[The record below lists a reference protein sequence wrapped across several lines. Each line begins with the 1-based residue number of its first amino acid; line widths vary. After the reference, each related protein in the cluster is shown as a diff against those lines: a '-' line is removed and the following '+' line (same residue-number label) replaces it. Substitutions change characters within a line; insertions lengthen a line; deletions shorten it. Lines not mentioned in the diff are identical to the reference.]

1 VEKKMAENDF
11 IHPYI
16 PNSVPE
22 IRAEMLK
29 AVGLKSVYDVYREI
43 PERLRFKEKLDIPEA
58 ILSEY
63 ALKRHVE
70 QILGKNKTC
79 REYLNFLGAGCC
91 QHHVPAVVD
100 EIVNRSEF
108 LTAYCGANYSDIGK
122 YQARFEFNSLMAE
135 LLDIDAVSNPIYDW
149 GDAAGRAI
157 RMASRITGRNEVLI
171 PRFIC
176 PDRLGEI
183 RQLCQLEEMPNAITV
198 VLMEQD
204 PETGLLDLADLKDK
218 LSDATAAAVYFEN
231 PAYLGIIE
239 DQGEDI
245 TRLAHAK
252 SALSI
257 AGVDPISL
265 GILWPPGSY
274 GADIIVGDL
283 QPLGVHM
290 SAGGGQS
297 GFIAFRDEEIYIAE
311 CPLEIYSIM
320 DTVVEG
326 ERAFAEVRADR
337 TSYGSRDKGKDWVGT
352 ASGLWTIASAVYL
365 SLMGPKGMKEI
376 GEVIIK
382 NCRYAQNLISSL
394 PGLKIKFS
402 QPHFKEFL
410 VDVSGAGK
418 TVAQMNAALLEQK
431 IFGGKDISGEYPEL
445 GECALFCVTEIHT
458 KEDLNRLYLALKEIV
473 Q

>member
-1 VEKKMAENDF
+1 MAENDF

-22 IRAEMLK
+22 VRDEMLS
-29 AVGLKSVYDVYREI
+29 AVGLESVYDVYSEI
-43 PERLRFKEKLDIPEA
+43 PERLRFKGTLDIPEA
-58 ILSEY
+58 IPSEY

-70 QILGKNKTC
+70 QILGKNKNC
-79 REYLNFLGAGCC
+79 KEYLNFLGAGCW
-91 QHHVPAVVD
+91 QHYVPAVVD

-157 RMASRITGRNEVLI
+157 RMASRITGRNEVLV
-171 PRFIC
+171 PKFTC

-183 RQLCQLEEMPNAITV
+183 RQLCQLEEMSNAISV
-198 VLMEQD
+198 ILVEHD
-204 PETGLLDLADLKDK
+204 PKTGLLNINDLENK
-218 LSDATAAAVYFEN
+218 LSGNTAAVYFET
-231 PAYLGIIE
+231 PSYLGLIE
-239 DQGEDI
+239 DQGEEI
-245 TRLAHAK
+245 TRIAHK
-252 SALSI
+252 SGALSI
-257 AGVDPISL
+257 GGVDPISL
-265 GILWPPGSY
+265 GILCPPGSY
-274 GADIIVGDL
+274 GADLIVGDL
-283 QPLGVHM
+283 QSLGVHM

-311 CPLEIYSIM
+311 CPLEIYSIV
-320 DTVVEG
+320 DTVEEG
-326 ERAFAEVRADR
+326 EYAFAEVRSDR

-382 NCRYAQNLISSL
+382 NSKYTQNLLSSL
-394 PGLKIKFS
+394 PGASIKFS

-410 VDVSGAGK
+410 VDFSGTGK
-418 TVAQMNAALLEQK
+418 TVAQINAILLEKK

-445 GECALFCVTEIHT
+445 GGSALFCVTEVHT

-473 Q
+473 

>member
-1 VEKKMAENDF
+1 MAGNDF

-22 IRAEMLK
+22 VRDEMLK
-29 AVGLKSVYDVYREI
+29 AVGLKSVYDVYSEI
-43 PERLRFKEKLDIPEA
+43 PERLRFKDKLDIPEA

-70 QILGKNKTC
+70 QILSKNKTC
-79 REYLNFLGAGCC
+79 REYLNFLGAGCW
-91 QHHVPAVVD
+91 QHYVPAVVD

-157 RMASRITGRNEVLI
+157 RMASRITGRNEVLV
-171 PRFIC
+171 PKLTC

-183 RQLCQLEEMPNAITV
+183 RQLCQLEEMSNAITV
-198 VLMEQD
+198 ILVEHD
-204 PETGLLDLADLKDK
+204 PETGLLDLNDLKNK
-218 LSDATAAAVYFEN
+218 LSGATAAVYFES
-231 PAYLGIIE
+231 PSYLGLIE

-245 TRLAHAK
+245 THLAHGK
-252 SALSI
+252 GALSI

-265 GILWPPGSY
+265 GILCPPGSY
-274 GADIIVGDL
+274 GADLIVGDL
-283 QPLGVHM
+283 QSLGVHM
-290 SAGGGQS
+290 FAGGGQS

-326 ERAFAEVRADR
+326 EYAFAEVRSHR

-382 NCRYAQNLISSL
+382 NSRYTQHLISSL
-394 PGLKIKFS
+394 PGVSIKFS

-410 VDVSGAGK
+410 VDFSGTGK
-418 TVAQMNAALLEQK
+418 TVAQINAALLGKK
-431 IFGGKDISGEYPEL
+431 IFGGKDVSGEYPEL
-445 GECALFCVTEIHT
+445 GACALFCVTEVHT
-458 KEDLNRLYLALKEIV
+458 KEDFDRLYLSLKEIL
-473 Q
+473 

>member
-1 VEKKMAENDF
+1 MAEKDF

-22 IRAEMLK
+22 VRDAMLK
-29 AVGLKSVYDVYREI
+29 AVGLKSVYEVYSEI
-43 PERLRFKEKLDIPEA
+43 PERLRFKETLDIPEA

-79 REYLNFLGAGCC
+79 GEYLNFLGAGCW
-91 QHHVPAVVD
+91 QHYVPAVVD

-157 RMASRITGRNEVLI
+157 RMASRITGRNKVLV
-171 PRFIC
+171 PKLTC

-183 RQLCQLEEMPNAITV
+183 RQLCQLEEMSNAVAVILV
-198 VLMEQD
+198 EHD
-204 PETGLLDLADLKDK
+204 PETGLLDLDDLKNK
-218 LSDATAAAVYFEN
+218 LAGDTAAVYFET
-231 PAYLGIIE
+231 PSYLGLIE
-239 DQGEDI
+239 GQGEEI
-245 TRLAHAK
+245 TRLAHK
-252 SALSI
+252 NGALSI

-265 GILWPPGSY
+265 GILCPPASY
-274 GADIIVGDL
+274 GADLIVGDL
-283 QPLGVHM
+283 QSLGVHM
-290 SAGGGQS
+290 SGGGGQS

-320 DTVVEG
+320 DTVEEG
-326 ERAFAEVRADR
+326 EYAFAEVRSDR

-365 SLMGPKGMKEI
+365 SLMGPQGMKEI

-382 NCRYAQNLISSL
+382 NSRYTQNLISSL
-394 PGLKIKFS
+394 PGTRIKFS
-402 QPHFKEFL
+402 RPHFKEFL
-410 VDVSGAGK
+410 ADFSGTGK
-418 TVAQMNAALLEQK
+418 TVAQINAALLEKK
-431 IFGGKDISGEYPEL
+431 IFGGKDVSGEYPEL
-445 GECALFCVTEIHT
+445 GACALFCVTEVHT
-458 KEDLNRLYLALKEIV
+458 KEDLNRLYLALEEIV
-473 Q
+473 S